1 MADGY
6 ALATSALHSVPL
18 CAICLLTIASSIIIT
33 MVHNLKRLFFG
44 HKYFPERMLMLECSL
59 SFHVVAFENL
69 GGSSVQSFSRGVLN
83 TTQMLPVLLIQLFI

>member
-33 MVHNLKRLFFG
+33 MVYNLKRLFFG
-44 HKYFPERMLMLECSL
+44 HKYFPERMSMLECSL

-69 GGSSVQSFSRGVLN
+69 GGSSIQSFSQGVLN
-83 TTQMLPVLLIQLFI
+83 TQMLPVLLIQLFT